1 MGCFVRH
8 CTSQPLDSSWLPGD
22 RLRGAHGVGPL
33 QPEFEVWFRNEASL
47 HFDVARF
54 LVLSPQVF
62 PMDKVDVLSKLA
74 ERFARQDICSVILE
88 VRGVCLREKFESS
101 LKIGEKVFC
110 RIETNA
116 HAKLGKCIA
125 VHRADDG
132 ELAGR
137 VAAEQGDLLVP
148 FLRKGDFFL
157 YHW

>member
-1 MGCFVRH
+1 MAWVRFNRN
-8 CTSQPLDSSWLPGD
+8 SKFG
-22 RLRGAHGVGPL
+22 
-33 QPEFEVWFRNEASL
+33 FETKRPL

-148 FLRKGDFFL
+148 FLRKGDYFL